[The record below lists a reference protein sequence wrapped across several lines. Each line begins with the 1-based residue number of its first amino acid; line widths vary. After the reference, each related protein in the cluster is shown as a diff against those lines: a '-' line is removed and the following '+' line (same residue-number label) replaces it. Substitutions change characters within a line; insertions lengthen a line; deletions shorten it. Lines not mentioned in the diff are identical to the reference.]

1 MRHDVKT
8 HERGFALAATVITA
22 LLCAVAAYVVLLIA
36 TSQARRAKVFQERYA
51 ARYAAEAGL
60 VWAKEQKLWTTPTW
74 SSGAGADVTI
84 NGFNVDINLPPC
96 TATPCEARKFE
107 AKVVY

>member
-1 MRHDVKT
+1 MRHDVKA

-22 LLCAVAAYVVLLIA
+22 LLCAVAAYVILLIA

-60 VWAKEQKLWTTPTW
+60 VWAKEQLWANPTW
-74 SSGAGADVTI
+74 SPNPGTDVTI
-84 NGFNVDINLPPC
+84 NGLAVDILLPTC
-96 TATPCEARKFE
+96 SSNPCEERQLQ
-107 AKVVY
+107 AKVIY